1 MTDETIK
8 NFSKSDY
15 LTPPQVAKLLNIDEE
30 TIYKALKTLYLRRA
44 TVLIQKKYTRPLV
57 ICARYNHSIRN
68 KILPYRLRSDSI
80 TEFIEYL
87 KTKQTKGK

>member
-1 MTDETIK
+1 MTEETTK
-8 NFSKSDY
+8 DFSKSDY
-15 LTPPQVAKLLNIDEE
+15 LTPPQVAKLLNIEE
-30 TIYKALKTLYLRRA
+30 DTVYKTLKNLYLRRA
-44 TVLIQKKYTRPLV
+44 TVLINKKYIRPMV
-57 ICARYNHSIRN
+57 ICARYSHTVKD